1 MGIKGINTLLRRHA
15 PDAFFTIPINA
26 LSGKRMAID
35 GNNWMYTNMA
45 IARKKVINKTDVA
58 VQEPNPQEIRRE
70 WFLAALNFVIG
81 WLSYNVTPVFVFDGL
96 HPPEKDETKSKRRDA
111 RVATRAKI
119 DALYQQL
126 NGDILERPANIIEEL
141 RKELRNYNFISNED
155 FELFK
160 MVMRG
165 IGIPCLQATGD
176 GEQLCSSLCIEG
188 KVAAVFSVD
197 TDNLVYGCPLVI
209 TGYSETCSYDEYG
222 NKVAHLDC
230 VRLDRVLDGLKISH
244 SMFVDLCIMSGCDFN
259 TNMPGYAAIKSFTL
273 LQKYGSIDDLPRNLN
288 TECLKHIRCREI
300 FAYSPSEQLTIKHE
314 TYETDETVEAC
325 YEFANNPGFNK
336 FTTEVSGPLD
346 INKRA
351 IATARDYLEMAGVSG
366 QIERIIACYH
376 QVLPAT
382 DGYVDNL
389 NLGQAPRY
397 TPPILDFH
405 QREISSGCTPAPR
418 VILNIITRSP
428 AVPFVT
434 PGVKLATDPYRGGLS
449 KALVTVPMPNVPQ
462 PTVLQTDP
470 LPMTHLVNSAGKP
483 ISDGQ
488 GGMPQLKF
496 LTLNVMC
503 PIPSATKEGV

>member
-15 PDAFFTIPINA
+15 PDAFFTIPIIW

-35 GNNWMYTNMA
+35 GNNWMYTNIT

-70 WFLAALNFVIG
+70 WFLSALNFVIG
-81 WLSYNVTPVFVFDGL
+81 WLSYNVTPVFVFDGR

-111 RVATRAKI
+111 RIATRAKI

-126 NGDILERPANIIEEL
+126 NRDILERPANIVEEL

-209 TGYSETCSYDEYG
+209 TGYSENCTYDEYG
-222 NKVAHLDC
+222 NRVAHLDC
-230 VRLDRVLDGLKISH
+230 VRLDRVIDGLKISH

-300 FAYSPSEQLTIKHE
+300 FAYAPSDQLTIKQD
-314 TYETDETVEAC
+314 TPETVEDLIEAG
-325 YEFANNPGFNK
+325 YEFANNPGLN
-336 FTTEVSGPLD
+336 TITPELVGPLD

-376 QVLPAT
+376 KVIPSS
-382 DGYVDNL
+382 DGYIDVLNL
-389 NLGQAPRY
+389 NPAPRY
-397 TPPILDFH
+397 TP
-405 QREISSGCTPAPR
+405 PAPR

-428 AVPFVT
+428 AVPFIN
-434 PGVKLATDPYRGGLS
+434 PGVKLAHEPYRLPGP
-449 KALVTVPMPNVPQ
+449 LVTVPMPNVPQ
-462 PTVLQTDP
+462 PTVLQTQP
-470 LPMTHLVNSAGKP
+470 FPMSLTEGSGQINQAGSCSVTLTDVSRCKP
-483 ISDGQ
+483 QI
-488 GGMPQLKF
+488 KF

-503 PIPSATKEGV
+503 PIPSAAPTGPTIEGV